1 MNSWSKNSRTR
12 ACTTRCS
19 SARGLIDDVLGLSA
33 KLRKPD
39 IAASALS
46 PFVRAAAR
54 GDGGAKAAEFLERV
68 NDKDIN
74 DAVRY
79 FDLGGETVVL
89 RGFPAAKK
97 KFLNGLVYF
106 LSYKRSKA
114 EREEKERILES
125 AQVSMAGA
133 DLAIA
138 EALEAA
144 SKAKKKIWSGHLEE
158 AADHFTRAFR
168 SAQLFVSKF
177 VDEVELGQSTI
188 SVASSIRKAAL
199 SETAV
204 PKGHKRVYD
213 PLYQAFVSGVN
224 EGMQA
229 IEGEMPRE
237 FKAAVQAAEVR
248 RRVSQGLAKIF
259 HDTFASGSEVFSQ
272 FLRRYDPANVA
283 KFSRQFARFGN
294 AVAAAAMA
302 AALHAEAEKIKDVAA
317 KEDGQVQAE
326 KIAIRGW
333 ENWQSEISAVLGE
346 NFVSA
351 IDYYL
356 SQVYPS
362 DASNRRAA
370 DSTLK
375 MSPAENKAV
384 LDQFY
389 AAVKDFFTSRL
400 APSGTNYVQQMFQ
413 RFPDS
418 NSPFE
423 WSLKWMVAK
432 HKEVAKKP
440 DKTLGD
446 IEFLKLYAN
455 SGFSSAAR
463 GGYMAVAGEADALKK
478 SWVAQ
483 QFGGAAPDDPDVRDY
498 TRRDRSDAVGSVVRG
513 LIALVQQ
520 GATGETLKEKSIYA
534 KSDMLVKHAANL
546 PPIPQPPAS
555 VLPQEGLVPSGQDG
569 QQSEAPV
576 QPERQQEQQ
585 GQDKQERKQLQVVG
599 GGGMKAL
606 ARAAQIFKELRSS
619 APPVKEEEERIWLTR
634 EQ

>member
-1 MNSWSKNSRTR
+1 LNSWSKNSRTR

-46 PFVRAAAR
+46 PFVRAAAK
-54 GDGGAKAAEFLERV
+54 GDGGANAAAFLGRV
-68 NDKDIN
+68 NDENIN
-74 DAVRY
+74 DAMRY
-79 FDLGGETVVL
+79 FDLGGEAIALPKFST
-89 RGFPAAKK
+89 AKT
-97 KFLNGLVYF
+97 KFLYGLIYF
-106 LSYKRSKA
+106 LSYKRSKE
-114 EREEKERILES
+114 EREKKRLTLQNAET
-125 AQVSMAGA
+125 SMTGA

-138 EALEAA
+138 EALETAR
-144 SKAKKKIWSGHLEE
+144 KAKKRIWRDYLEE
-158 AADHFTRAFR
+158 AADNFARAFR
-168 SAQLFVSKF
+168 SAQRFVSKF
-177 VDEVELGQSTI
+177 VDKVELGRNTI
-188 SVASSIRKAAL
+188 SVASSIRKDAL
-199 SETAV
+199 GETAV
-204 PKGHKRVYD
+204 PEEHKRVYG
-213 PLYQAFVSGVN
+213 PLYQAFVNGVDG
-224 EGMQA
+224 GMQA

-237 FKAAVQAAEVR
+237 FKAAVQAAEVQ

-272 FLRRYDPANVA
+272 FLRRYDPADMA
-283 KFSRQFARFGN
+283 KFNRQFARFGN

-317 KEDGQVQAE
+317 KEDGQAQAE

-362 DASNRRAA
+362 DASDRRAA

-375 MSPAENKAV
+375 MSPAENRAV

-389 AAVKDFFTSRL
+389 AAAKDFFTSRL

-483 QFGGAAPDDPDVRDY
+483 QFGGGTPDDPDARAY
-498 TRRDRSDAVGSVVRG
+498 ARRDRSDAVGSVVRG

-534 KSDMLVKHAANL
+534 KSDMPVKHAANL

-555 VLPQEGLVPSGQDG
+555 VLPQEGPVPSEQDG

-576 QPERQQEQQ
+576 QPEQKQEQQ
-585 GQDKQERKQLQVVG
+585 GQDKQELKQLQVVG

-619 APPVKEEEERIWLTR
+619 ALPVKKEEERIRLTR